1 MSINFSQCNSV
12 LITGGNRGLGLQI
25 IKHLVS
31 ITDRPKKI
39 ISTARN
45 PAAAQELQKLAQSHS
60 EVYIL
65 PLDVVNEAG
74 IEAAVKEVAS
84 IVGPAGLTCL
94 INNAGMAIHDDINT
108 VTRDNML
115 TTFQCN
121 AVAPLF
127 ITKAF
132 LPLLRAA
139 AASVGGGSKMGVHR
153 SAVINMSSI
162 AGSIQE
168 NSGKGEF
175 TKFKVCSYRVS
186 KAALNMATRCLAI
199 ELKSDG
205 ILCVTLHP
213 GWVRTDMGGEEAHL
227 SPEESISSLLAVISK
242 MSEKDHGEFLDYKGN
257 RVAW

>member
-1 MSINFSQCNSV
+1 MSVNFSQCNSV

-74 IEAAVKEVAS
+74 IKAAVKEVAS

-94 INNAGMAIHDDINT
+94 INNAGMAIHDDVHT

-132 LPLLRAA
+132 LPLLQAA
-139 AASVGGGSKMGVHR
+139 AASVGGGSVMGVHR
-153 SAVINMSSI
+153 SAVINMSSTL
-162 AGSIQE
+162 GSIQQ
-168 NSGKGEF
+168 SRGETF
-175 TKFKVCSYRVS
+175 CSYRVS
-186 KAALNMATRCLAI
+186 KTALNMATRCLAI
-199 ELKSDG
+199 ELQSDG
-205 ILCVTLHP
+205 ILCVAVHP
-213 GWVRTDMGGEEAHL
+213 GWVSTDMGGEQAPL

-242 MSEKDHGEFLDYKGN
+242 ISEKNQGEFLDYKGD